1 MQLSTFKMTSEKNK
15 LDKTL
20 TDEVQYTGTL
30 KESTSILNPVIL
42 VQAESV
48 SGNYARIPDF
58 GRYYFITDIISVRTG
73 LWEVHMAVDVLTTY
87 AASIKE
93 QTAVIERQE
102 NKYNL
107 WLNDPEF
114 TIYNYGN
121 VRTLQWPN
129 GFNDNQ
135 EFILAVAGGAH
146 EVSQ

>member
-1 MQLSTFKMTSEKNK
+1 MQLSTYKMTSEKNK

-42 VQAESV
+42 VQAASV
-48 SGNYARIPDF
+48 SGNYARIPEF
-58 GRYYFITDIISVRTG
+58 GRYYFITDIISVRNG

-93 QTAVIERQE
+93 QTAVIARQE

-107 WLNDPEF
+107 WLDDPEF
-114 TIYNYGN
+114 KVYNYGQ
-121 VRTLQWPN
+121 VRTMEFPA
-129 GFNDNQ
+129 GFSDNQ
-135 EFILAVAGGAH
+135 TFILAVAGGAH
-146 EVSQ
+146 EVSE